1 MRISDWS
8 SDVCSSDLLAAAPFA
23 DAQQGLA
30 EPGRRVVLHDA
41 GRALGTEHALVH
53 RMVGIALQIADL
65 AVLEVDVDAAAAG
78 AHVAGGLLDLVGN
91 FRAGVDVLASSLQW
105 APGHRSS
112 LSDAP
117 VGRSLRLQIGRAH
130 V

>member
-1 MRISDWS
+1 
-8 SDVCSSDLLAAAPFA
+8 
-23 DAQQGLA
+23 
-30 EPGRRVVLHDA
+30 
-41 GRALGTEHALVH
+41 
-53 RMVGIALQIADL
+53 MVGIALQIADL

-117 VGRSLRLQIGRAH
+117 VGRSLRLLPAGRRYHQETPPEPRFAAGAH
-130 V
+130 APAWGHACACLPTHRTRNEVV

>member
-8 SDVCSSDLLAAAPFA
+8 SDVCSSDL
-23 DAQQGLA
+23 
-30 EPGRRVVLHDA
+30 
-41 GRALGTEHALVH
+41 

-91 FRAGVDVLASSLQW
+91 FRAGVAVLASSLQW

-117 VGRSLRLQIGRAH
+117 AGRPLRLLPARRRYPQAH
-130 V
+130 PPAPRSDDGPPSPAW